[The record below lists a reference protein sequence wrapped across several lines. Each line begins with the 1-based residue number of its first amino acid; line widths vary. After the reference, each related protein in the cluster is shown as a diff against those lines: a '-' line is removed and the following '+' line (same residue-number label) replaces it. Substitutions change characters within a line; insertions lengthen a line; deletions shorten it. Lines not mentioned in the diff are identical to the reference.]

1 MEGDDT
7 VATID
12 VGGGVGGG
20 VAVGGIGGSV
30 PSETIA

>member
-12 VGGGVGGG
+12 VGSGVGGG
-20 VAVGGIGGSV
+20 VADRGIGDSV
-30 PSETIA
+30 PSEAIA

>member
-20 VAVGGIGGSV
+20 VAVRGIGDSV